1 MIEVEITIGGH
12 KFRIACAKGEEDQL
26 DTAAKL
32 LDREALALQSVNGR
46 VPETK
51 MLLMAGLMLGDKIKS
66 LEWEKASV
74 QKDLSEYKKEI
85 ESLKTQVDN
94 FQNQTALD
102 FEDDNKKHLANGD
115 EDEILLLLKNTAD
128 TLDNVLS
135 KFSDLKDKHSTDSSK
150 VIEAVEG
157 AFK

>member
-74 QKDLSEYKKEI
+74 QKDLSDYKKEI
-85 ESLKTQVDN
+85 ENLKIQVDN

-115 EDEILLLLKNTAD
+115 ENEILLL
-128 TLDNVLS
+128 
-135 KFSDLKDKHSTDSSK
+135 
-150 VIEAVEG
+150 
-157 AFK
+157 

>member
-12 KFRIACAKGEEDQL
+12 KFRIACAPGEEDQL
-26 DTAAKL
+26 DIAAKL

-51 MLLMAGLMLGDKIKS
+51 MLLMAGLMLGDKMKA
-66 LEWEKASV
+66 LEWEKSSIQNDLKDHQKQIETLKNQIDTFQEQAS
-74 QKDLSEYKKEI
+74 
-85 ESLKTQVDN
+85 
-94 FQNQTALD
+94 LD
-102 FEDDNKKHLANGD
+102 FKEKAGKSDGIDS
-115 EDEILLLLKNTAD
+115 EIYALLKSTAD
-128 TLDNVLS
+128 TLDKVVSN
-135 KFSDLKDKHSTDSSK
+135 FSELKEKHSSDSLK

>member
-74 QKDLSEYKKEI
+74 QKDLSDYKKEI
-85 ESLKTQVDN
+85 GNLKIQVDN
-94 FQNQTALD
+94 LVKEREND
-102 FEDDNKKHLANGD
+102 
-115 EDEILLLLKNTAD
+115 
-128 TLDNVLS
+128 
-135 KFSDLKDKHSTDSSK
+135 
-150 VIEAVEG
+150 
-157 AFK
+157 

>member
-12 KFRIACAKGEEDQL
+12 KFRIACAPGEEEQL
-26 DTAAKL
+26 DSAAKL

-51 MLLMAGLMLGDKIKS
+51 MLLMAGLMLGDKVKA
-66 LEWEKASV
+66 LEWEKSSL
-74 QKDLSEYKKEI
+74 KSSLNETKKEADN
-85 ESLKTQVDN
+85 LKDQISA
-94 FQNQTALD
+94 FQNQKALD
-102 FEDDNKKHLANGD
+102 FDGNDLGYKSGQSE
-115 EDEILLLLKNTAD
+115 LLDLLSNTAE
-128 TLDNVLS
+128 TLDKLVARYS
-135 KFSDLKDKHSTDSSK
+135 KLKDKDSTNHSR

>member
-1 MIEVEITIGGH
+1 M
-12 KFRIACAKGEEDQL
+12 R
-26 DTAAKL
+26 
-32 LDREALALQSVNGR
+32 
-46 VPETK
+46 
-51 MLLMAGLMLGDKIKS
+51 LMAGLMLGDKIKS

-74 QKDLSEYKKEI
+74 QKDLSDYKKEI
-85 ESLKTQVDN
+85 ENLKIQVDN

-102 FEDDNKKHLANGD
+102 FEDDTKKHLANGD
-115 EDEILLLLKNTAD
+115 NLANGDKNEILLLLKNTAD

-135 KFSDLKDKHSTDSSK
+135 KFSNLKDKHSTDSSK